1 MQGESMNA
9 IDVMFQTEVNIENK
23 TAEQL
28 TAEINNQYYQAEQFA
43 SMSAIMLAEA
53 GKRLLEVKGRIPHG
67 EFGEWCKNNL
77 TFSYRKAARMMQLA
91 EKMEDENSPF
101 SKMPTL
107 ATIGISRVWELL
119 SAPEEVAAE
128 VIETG
133 DVESMTVR
141 ELKEEISRLKNEKA
155 VVENNNDDI
164 RKELARAQR
173 ELADAVTEEDYSR
186 MQNEYVEAQKDL
198 ESELRE
204 AKDASAEIQAKLDK
218 AKEDLKKEKQ
228 KRKDLETAKDE
239 EVTKRLEEAS
249 VELTN
254 KAKEE
259 AFAESEAE
267 IRKHIENIE
276 SLEEQVKQLEAEK
289 SKLSNTNIM
298 TFKVLTD
305 ELQDILEKI
314 DGVIDDQN
322 EKDPE
327 VGAKMVAGLKAIA
340 ERWIP

>member
-1 MQGESMNA
+1 MQDSMNA

-23 TAEQL
+23 TTEQL

-53 GKRLLEVKGRIPHG
+53 GKRLHEVKGRIPHG

-186 MQNEYVEAQKDL
+186 MQNEYV
-198 ESELRE
+198 
-204 AKDASAEIQAKLDK
+204 
-218 AKEDLKKEKQ
+218 
-228 KRKDLETAKDE
+228 
-239 EVTKRLEEAS
+239 
-249 VELTN
+249 
-254 KAKEE
+254 
-259 AFAESEAE
+259 
-267 IRKHIENIE
+267 
-276 SLEEQVKQLEAEK
+276 
-289 SKLSNTNIM
+289 
-298 TFKVLTD
+298 
-305 ELQDILEKI
+305 
-314 DGVIDDQN
+314 
-322 EKDPE
+322 
-327 VGAKMVAGLKAIA
+327 
-340 ERWIP
+340 

>member
-23 TAEQL
+23 TTEQL

-133 DVESMTVR
+133 DIESMTVR

-164 RKELARAQR
+164 RKELARA
-173 ELADAVTEEDYSR
+173 EEDYSR

-239 EVTKRLEEAS
+239 EITKRLEEAS

-289 SKLSNTNIM
+289 EKLSNTNIM

-327 VGAKMVAGLKAIA
+327 VGAKMAAGLKAIA

>member
-1 MQGESMNA
+1 MQDSMNA

-23 TAEQL
+23 TTEQL

-204 AKDASAEIQAKLDK
+204 AKDASAEIQVKLDK

-249 VELTN
+249 AELTN

-289 SKLSNTNIM
+289 AKLSNTNIM